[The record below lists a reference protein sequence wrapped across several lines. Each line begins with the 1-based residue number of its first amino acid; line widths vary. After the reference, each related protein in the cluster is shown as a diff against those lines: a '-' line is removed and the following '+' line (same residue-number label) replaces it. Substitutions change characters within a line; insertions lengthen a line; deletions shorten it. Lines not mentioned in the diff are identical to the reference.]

1 MLNLIRDS
9 ISWDKVGE
17 DKNICK
23 IEACKGTLNK
33 NGDTLTLLIK
43 TNIVFPFENLSDIK
57 NKIRETIPTLK
68 EVKFEFDYE
77 NLVISKGKAVLL
89 YLPFLFHNEHGGL
102 RVITNTVFI
111 NEVEIEDLGEGGFNV
126 RIPVLGESAASKL
139 NEALSNKFEGLIK
152 TVLNIDVIVVFS
164 NHEERYKESEL
175 KSREQNTREIKD
187 VEEKRKVAGQN
198 NQGTSSSSRSR
209 RKNQIIGMP
218 ISQPAVSIEDVHL
231 NMKKIAVV
239 GKLFKKESRTIK
251 NNKKI
256 VTLLIYDKSGALCCK
271 LFCQEDKWEA
281 IDESFNIGD
290 TIKILGEPEL
300 DTYENTLVIKV
311 IAIQEEVELG
321 REDCA
326 LEKRVE
332 LHCHT
337 KMSENDGLNDVK
349 DMLLTAEKWG
359 HEAIA
364 ITDHGVVQ
372 AFPEAS
378 QVRNNKKRPLKVKV
392 IYGMEGYLFDDKDI
406 EGTAKI
412 SRDNSYHVVLLAC
425 NKIGLRNLYELV
437 SISHLNNLYK
447 RKPRIPKSILAAKR
461 EGLLVGSACEA
472 GELFT
477 AILNNKPR
485 DETKEIA
492 SFYDYFEIM
501 PLINNQ
507 FLIDKGIVS
516 GKEDLIALNKRICD
530 LGLTL
535 NKPVIATTDAHYRD
549 PEDSIYR
556 TIIQAG
562 QGYKDADSSKG
573 LYMRTTDEM
582 LEEFSYLGAEEAY
595 RVVVS
600 NTRDLAGRVEEI
612 EPLRQGKFPP
622 KIENSEGILKDACY
636 KNARE
641 MYGDCLPQKIEERL
655 NEELDSIIGNGYA
668 VMYVSAKMIVE
679 KSLKD
684 GYLVG
689 SRGSVGSSFAATMA
703 GITEVNPLPAHY
715 LCSHCKSFEWGDSLK
730 YGCGIDMP
738 SKACPDCGATMER
751 LGFSIPFET
760 FLGFGGGKEPDI
772 DLNFAGEYQATAHK
786 FVEEIFGENNVF
798 KAGTIGTI
806 GERTAFGYVKK
817 YHEERG
823 KSASK
828 WELERLAMGCT
839 GIRRT
844 TGQHPGGII
853 IVPRGHDI
861 HEFCPVQHPANDAD
875 TDIITTHFDYHSID
889 HNLLKLDLLG
899 HDAPSQIRQLQDM
912 TGEDPLTLPL
922 NDDKVTRLFRS
933 IEPLNIT
940 NKDYKFVHGTY
951 GIPEFGTEFVRRM
964 LDDIEPSS
972 FADLVRISGFSHGE
986 NVWNNNAREFIK
998 SGHAKLEEA
1007 LSTRDDIMNDLIVKG
1022 VDPKLAFKIMESVR
1036 KGKGITEEEERDMK
1050 KNRVQE
1056 WYIESCKRIKYLFPR
1071 AHAVAYVM
1079 MSYRIAYFKVYY
1091 PAEFYAAFFT
1101 AKRDDFNTSRI
1112 YDGASKIYGALTEVY
1127 NKGKTATDKE
1137 KNESV
1142 VLELMY
1148 EMVSRGVEF
1157 LPPRLGV
1164 SDPLKFRVE
1173 SGKVRVPL
1181 GAIGGFGDGAAKILD
1196 QEYRERPYDTIEDVR
1211 SRGRANNTAIEA
1223 LKNLGVLDGIPESNQ
1238 MSLFE

>member
-1 MLNLIRDS
+1 MLNLIQNS
-9 ISWDKVGE
+9 ISWDQVGE
-17 DKNICK
+17 DRDVYK
-23 IEACKGTLNK
+23 IEVCKGTLNK
-33 NGDTLTLLIK
+33 KGNTLTLLIK
-43 TNIVFPFENLSDIK
+43 TNIIFPFKNLSEIR
-57 NKIRETIPTLK
+57 NKIIETIPTLQD
-68 EVKFEFDYE
+68 VIFEFHYE
-77 NLVISKGKAVLL
+77 NLAISKTKAILL
-89 YLPFLFHNEHGGL
+89 YLPFMVHNEKGGL
-102 RVITNTVFI
+102 RVITNTLFLD
-111 NEVEIEDLGEGGFNV
+111 EVEIEEIHGEGLNV
-126 RIPVLGESAASKL
+126 NIPVLGENATLKL
-139 NEALSNKFEGLIK
+139 NETLANKFEGLLNS
-152 TVLNIDVIVVFS
+152 VLNIEAMVSFS

-175 KSREQNTREIKD
+175 KSEERNTQELKD
-187 VEEKRKVAGQN
+187 VEEKRRFAERN
-198 NQGTSSSSRSR
+198 NQGKTSSGISR
-209 RKNQIIGMP
+209 RKSQIIGMP
-218 ISQPAVSIEDVHL
+218 IKQTPVSIEDVHL
-231 NMKKIAVV
+231 DMKKVAVV
-239 GKLFKKESRTIK
+239 GKLFKKDSRTIK
-251 NNKKI
+251 NNKKL
-256 VTLLIYDKSGALCCK
+256 VTLLIYDKSAALCCK
-271 LFCQEDKWEA
+271 VFCQEDKWDA
-281 IDESFNIGD
+281 IDGSFEIGD
-290 TIKILGEPEL
+290 TIKVLGQPEL
-300 DTYENTLVIKV
+300 DIYENTMVMKI
-311 IAIQEEVELG
+311 IAIQEDAEIG
-321 REDCA
+321 RQDTA
-326 LEKRVE
+326 IEKRVE

-337 KMSENDGLNDVK
+337 KMSENDGLYDVK
-349 DMLLTAEKWG
+349 DMLLTAERWG

-372 AFPEAS
+372 AFPEAA
-378 QVRNNKKRPLKVKV
+378 QIRNNKKNPLNVKV
-392 IYGMEGYLFDDKDI
+392 IYGMEGYLIDDKDQ
-406 EGTAKI
+406 EGDLKI
-412 SRDNSYHVVLLAC
+412 SKDNSYHVVLLAC
-425 NKIGLRNLYELV
+425 NEIGLRNLYELV
-437 SISHLNNLYK
+437 SISHLNHLNK
-447 RKPRIPKSILAAKR
+447 RRPRIPKSVLAEKR
-461 EGLLVGSACEA
+461 EGILVGSACEA
-472 GELFT
+472 GELFG
-477 AILNNKPR
+477 AILKNKAQ
-485 DETKEIA
+485 EEINEIGK
-492 SFYDYFEIM
+492 FYDYLEIM

-507 FLIDKGIVS
+507 FLIDKGMVNDQD
-516 GKEDLIALNKRICD
+516 DLIKINKKICE
-530 LGLTL
+530 LGKTL
-535 NKPVIATTDAHYRD
+535 DKPVVATTDAHYGE

-562 QGYKDADSSKG
+562 RGYKDADSSKG

-600 NTRDLAGRVEEI
+600 NSRELASRVEVI
-612 EPLRQGKFPP
+612 EPLRSGKFPP
-622 KIENSEGILKDACY
+622 KIENSEEILKEACY
-636 KNARE
+636 TTARNI
-641 MYGDCLPQKIEERL
+641 YGDELPKEIENRL

-668 VMYVSAKMIVE
+668 VMYVSAKMVVE
-679 KSLKD
+679 KSLED

-703 GITEVNPLPAHY
+703 GITEVNPLPPHY
-715 LCSHCKSFEWGDSLK
+715 LCNACKNFEWGDPLK

-738 SKACPDCGATMER
+738 PKACSSCGSMMDR

-760 FLGFGGGKEPDI
+760 FLGFGGNKEPDI

-786 FVEEIFGENNVF
+786 YVEEIFGANNVF

-861 HEFCPVQHPANDAD
+861 HEFCPVQHPANDAN

-912 TGEDPLTLPL
+912 TGVDPLTLPL
-922 NDDKVTRLFRS
+922 NDPKVTLLFKS
-933 IEPLNIT
+933 IEPLEII
-940 NKDYKFVHGTY
+940 NKDYKFIHGTY

-998 SGHAKLEEA
+998 SGQAKLEEA

-1022 VDPKLAFKIMESVR
+1022 LDPKMAFKIMESVR
-1036 KGKGITEEEERDMK
+1036 KGKGITDEEEKSMK
-1050 KNRVQE
+1050 SNRVQD

-1079 MSYRIAYFKVYY
+1079 MSYRIAYFKVYH

-1101 AKRDDFNTSRI
+1101 AKRDDFDSSGI
-1112 YDGASKIYGALTEVY
+1112 YNDATKIYGALSEIY
-1127 NKGKTATDKE
+1127 NKGKGATDKE
-1137 KNESV
+1137 KNEGV
-1142 VLELMY
+1142 VLELVY
-1148 EMVSRGVEF
+1148 EMVSRGLEF

-1164 SDPLKFRVE
+1164 SDPLKFTVE
-1173 SGKVRVPL
+1173 DGKVRVPL
-1181 GAIGGFGDGAAKILD
+1181 GAISGFGASAAKLLD

-1211 SRGRANNTAIEA
+1211 SRGKANNTTIEA